1 MSAVPPLEPGR
12 RGSLRR
18 TRRRPS
24 GVIWRALRTWRG
36 RIGAAITLLVFAVA
50 FIGPA
55 FAPYASDDFVAA
67 PYAPPGLDNLLG
79 ADVLGRDV
87 LSRTLMGGTDLLIL
101 AVLATALGL
110 GIGAAAGIWSAFRR
124 GLVETIIM
132 RTVDI
137 VLAIP
142 TLVFALLIISV
153 VGPKLWLVVLA
164 VGISHAP
171 QVARVIYG
179 AAQDLVERD
188 FVKAVA
194 LMGVPSFRIMRREI
208 LPNLATPL
216 LVETGLR
223 LSYSI
228 IIISGLSFLGFGVQP
243 PDPDW
248 GIMINENRLGLS
260 LNSWGVLAPSILIA
274 LLAVGTNTFSDAVA
288 IAGFGEERG
297 EEAVASGSL
306 GGRAK

>member
-1 MSAVPPLEPGR
+1 MLGK
-12 RGSLRR
+12 
-18 TRRRPS
+18 
-24 GVIWRALRTWRG
+24 ALRTWRG
-36 RIGAAITLLVFAVA
+36 RVGAAITLLVFAVA
-50 FIGPA
+50 YIGPA
-55 FAPYASDDFVAA
+55 FAPYGSDDFVAS
-67 PYAPPGLDNLLG
+67 PYAPPGADNLLG

-87 LSRTLMGGTDLLIL
+87 LSRTLLGGTDLLTL

-110 GIGAAAGIWSAFRR
+110 AVGAAAGIWSAFRR
-124 GLVETIIM
+124 GLVETAVM
-132 RTVDI
+132 RTVDV

-164 VGISHAP
+164 VGVSHAP

-188 FVKAVA
+188 FIKAVS
-194 LMGVPSFRIMRREI
+194 LLGVSSLRMMRREI
-208 LPNLATPL
+208 LPNLSTPL
-216 LVETGLR
+216 LVETGWR

-274 LLAVGTNTFSDAVA
+274 LLAVGTNTFSDAIA
-288 IAGFGEERG
+288 RAGFDEERG
-297 EEAVASGSL
+297 EELMASGPL
-306 GGRAK
+306 GDRAR

>member
-1 MSAVPPLEPGR
+1 M
-12 RGSLRR
+12 RGA
-18 TRRRPS
+18 RRRPS
-24 GVIWRALRTWRG
+24 GVLGRALRTWRG
-36 RIGAAITLLVFAVA
+36 RIGAAITLLVFAIA

-55 FAPYASDDFVAA
+55 FAPYASDDFVTA
-67 PYAPPGLDNLLG
+67 PYAPPSADNLLG

-87 LSRTLMGGTDLLIL
+87 LSRTLSGGTDLLTL

-110 GIGAAAGIWSAFRR
+110 GVGAAAGIWSAFRG
-124 GLVETIIM
+124 GLVETAVM
-132 RTVDI
+132 RTVDV

-164 VGISHAP
+164 VGVSHAP

-194 LMGVPSFRIMRREI
+194 LLGVPGFRIMRREI
-208 LPNLATPL
+208 LPNLSTPL

-274 LLAVGTNTFSDAVA
+274 LLAVGTNTFSDAIA
-288 IAGFGEERG
+288 LAGFGEERG
-297 EEAVASGSL
+297 EEAILSATL